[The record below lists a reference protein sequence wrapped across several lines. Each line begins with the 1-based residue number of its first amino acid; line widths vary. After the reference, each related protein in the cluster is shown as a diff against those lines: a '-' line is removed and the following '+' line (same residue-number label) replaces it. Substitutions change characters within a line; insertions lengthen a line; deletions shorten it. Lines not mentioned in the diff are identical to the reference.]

1 LPQSEK
7 NRYNSLPTREEKDAF
22 VRNILDTRTAP
33 LGYDPVGLEG
43 SGIDARLI
51 QGEYLGVH
59 TYGWN
64 EFEIAPES
72 QQLRVIT
79 YGIEPYTQSQLD
91 ANPNAIINQ
100 KPFIVSEFVV
110 NPK

>member
-1 LPQSEK
+1 
-7 NRYNSLPTREEKDAF
+7 
-22 VRNILDTRTAP
+22 
-33 LGYDPVGLEG
+33 
-43 SGIDARLI
+43 
-51 QGEYLGVH
+51 VH

-64 EFEIAPES
+64 EFEVAPES

-91 ANPNAIINQ
+91 ANPSAIINQ